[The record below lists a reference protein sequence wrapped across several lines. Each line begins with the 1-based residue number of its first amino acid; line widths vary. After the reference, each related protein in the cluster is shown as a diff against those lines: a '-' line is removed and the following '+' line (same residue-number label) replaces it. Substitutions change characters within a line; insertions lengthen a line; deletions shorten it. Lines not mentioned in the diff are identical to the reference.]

1 MDLISDP
8 ANLPTFLEE
17 PKFQRKIAFPH
28 LMQTRLDKYYVF
40 ICFYTKSLTSLFK
53 TARVVTDNPKW
64 QLRDAIS
71 PCER

>member
-1 MDLISDP
+1 MRSSPYFKLAKPVAVMDLISDP

-40 ICFYTKSLTSLFK
+40 ICFLYQIIDITLQNS
-53 TARVVTDNPKW
+53 
-64 QLRDAIS
+64 
-71 PCER
+71 